1 MERKSFQRFLGCT
14 IKQNIHVKN
23 RKSKLFEIMKVIKA
37 LLNLMISN
45 IRLDSI
51 LGKLHNDNPKWFHSK
66 YEFKKNVLMNI
77 HQTKHHPQYP
87 NRLHRG
93 KKNIDITN
101 YIQNDYTF
109 SGEKKSGRMS
119 D

>member
-1 MERKSFQRFLGCT
+1 
-14 IKQNIHVKN
+14 
-23 RKSKLFEIMKVIKA
+23 MKVIKA

-45 IRLDSI
+45 IRLDNI

-93 KKNIDITN
+93 KKKYRYNKLHSKRL
-101 YIQNDYTF
+101 YLF
-109 SGEKKSGRMS
+109 GGKKVGENE
-119 D
+119 